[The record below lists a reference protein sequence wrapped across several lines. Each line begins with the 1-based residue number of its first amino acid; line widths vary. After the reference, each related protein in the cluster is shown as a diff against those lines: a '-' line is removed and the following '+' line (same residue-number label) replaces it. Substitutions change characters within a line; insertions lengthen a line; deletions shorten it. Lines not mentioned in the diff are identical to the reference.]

1 MTTQVNAATA
11 NEQTAIQKVLEA
23 YWQGADSQNTMTL
36 SRVLH
41 DDYRV
46 IALTAEGNRLILKQD
61 YLDLIK
67 AKKIG
72 GTPRQFEVIA
82 TDVSGDVAQ
91 SRLTLRSDAVTFH
104 DHVTLTK
111 SGTGWQLISNV
122 TQVTP
127 N

>member
-1 MTTQVNAATA
+1 MTTQTNAASL
-11 NEQTAIQKVLEA
+11 NENPAIEKVLEA
-23 YWQGADSQNTMTL
+23 YWQGADNQNTETL

-61 YLDLIK
+61 YLDLVT
-67 AKKIG
+67 AQKIG
-72 GTPRQFEVIA
+72 GTPRQFALIS
-82 TDVSGDVAQ
+82 TDVSGNVAQ

-111 SGTGWQLISNV
+111 TNNKWQMISNV